1 MSLQDQLM
9 DDLKTA
15 MRSGDEPR
23 REAIR
28 LLRAA
33 IRNEEIDLGHTLDD
47 AEVQQVIARQARR
60 HRESITEFSKANRT
74 ELVEREETQLR
85 AIEGYLPQLEPAE
98 AFESVI
104 REVIQESGASGPQS
118 HGKVMGL
125 LAPRLRG
132 KTDMGAVGQI
142 VRRLLVEGG

>member
-1 MSLQDQLM
+1 M
-9 DDLKTA
+9 DDLKAA

-33 IRNEEIDLGHTLDD
+33 IRNEEIERGHELGDVD
-47 AEVQQVIARQARR
+47 VQQVITRQARR
-60 HRESITEFSKANRT
+60 HRESIAEFSKAHRV

-85 AIEGYLPQLEPAE
+85 AIEGYLPKLEPAE
-98 AFESVI
+98 SFEDLIRDAI
-104 REVIQESGASGPQS
+104 REAGVNGPQAQ
-118 HGKVMGL
+118 GKVMGL

-142 VRRLLVEGG
+142 VRRLLQEGG